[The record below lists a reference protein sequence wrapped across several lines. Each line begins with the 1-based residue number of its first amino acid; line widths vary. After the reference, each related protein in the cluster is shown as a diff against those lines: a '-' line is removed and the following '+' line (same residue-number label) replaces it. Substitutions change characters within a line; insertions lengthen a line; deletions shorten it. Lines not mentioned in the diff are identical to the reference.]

1 MLEAGDILVVNTNWW
16 FHETKVRHCLTQ
28 EWLNLQI
35 MPIEQWYLNIEH
47 MIMHIETIKGNIFQ
61 VLPGELSI
69 TVTSEFD

>member
-16 FHETKVRHCLTQ
+16 FHETKVRHCLIQ
-28 EWLNLQI
+28 EWLKLQI